1 MAPWWNASA
10 IPANAFV
17 IRGILKQSQH
27 DFTNALCDLQLAL
40 TQDPRNAQAWL
51 TRSTILTVLGDYTGA
66 RRACIPLAQLT
77 PGLIAL
83 TAVANVACLNGDAER
98 GCALLRN
105 ALRDNPNTAER
116 ERVWALTIL
125 AETEVRI
132 GHSEDAQETFK
143 KALQLDPR
151 DVYIQCAYAD
161 LLLDLGRGRE
171 AEHLLKNSVP
181 SDSVLLRLALAE
193 AQQSPPPADL
203 PMHVSM
209 LRARFEEGH
218 LRGDFVHQ
226 REEARFLL
234 AIEGN
239 AAGALKMALLNWH
252 VQHEPADARIL
263 LESALAQRDATAAL
277 PVLAFIQSSHIEDS
291 RLLFLTERL
300 KRVQHP

>member
-1 MAPWWNASA
+1 
-10 IPANAFV
+10 
-17 IRGILKQSQH
+17 
-27 DFTNALCDLQLAL
+27 
-40 TQDPRNAQAWL
+40 
-51 TRSTILTVLGDYTGA
+51 
-66 RRACIPLAQLT
+66 
-77 PGLIAL
+77 
-83 TAVANVACLNGDAER
+83 
-98 GCALLRN
+98 
-105 ALRDNPNTAER
+105 
-116 ERVWALTIL
+116 
-125 AETEVRI
+125 
-132 GHSEDAQETFK
+132 
-143 KALQLDPR
+143 
-151 DVYIQCAYAD
+151 
-161 LLLDLGRGRE
+161 
-171 AEHLLKNSVP
+171 
-181 SDSVLLRLALAE
+181 
-193 AQQSPPPADL
+193 
-203 PMHVSM
+203 M